1 MPQSMDTMTTFTIE
15 PRGAYSLRESAMFG
29 FGGREGSWDGRM
41 RLAFCLDGY
50 AARRGQVGQVGVVL
64 TEPDGPG
71 GVVVGET
78 TSDADPE
85 DVRAQV
91 ARVLSL
97 DHDGRGFDELG
108 QRDPMIGALQA
119 VRPGMRP
126 PQFSSPY
133 EAALWSVLS
142 ARRPARQMAQ
152 VRAAL
157 SRAHGAVF
165 DLAGEE
171 LAAVPTPSQLLAV
184 ETFPG
189 IPEVKLTRMH
199 AVAQAA
205 LDGRLDVAHLTS
217 LDPEE
222 AMREVQELPGIG
234 PFYSALVV
242 IRACGLTDVLPT
254 QEPKALELV
263 RQLYGLTTTPTA
275 DELTAIAEPWRPFRT
290 WATVLIRAAGDT
302 YLARRAAR
310 PRP

>member
-1 MPQSMDTMTTFTIE
+1 MPQSMDTMSTFTIE

-78 TSDADPE
+78 TGDADPE

-97 DHDGRGFDELG
+97 DHDGHGFDELG
-108 QRDPMIGALQA
+108 QRDPVIAALQA

-126 PQFSSPY
+126 PQFSIPY

-199 AVAQAA
+199 AVARAA

-275 DELTAIAEPWRPFRT
+275 DELTAIAEPWKPFRT

-302 YLARRAAR
+302 YLARRAA
-310 PRP
+310 